1 MWSIYAHWGAQAWGF
16 GQFLT
21 IRSRREKPP
30 ERKPKLT
37 AALSNAHR
45 FMLDIV
51 YTPDYRTYDFGPQ
64 HPFSPDRWQAL
75 EELMRFQGPDATWI
89 VPVAV
94 GDDDLLAVHTVPF
107 LEAVHAA
114 SAGFPG
120 THGTSFGLGTQD
132 VPVFFGMHEAAALVC
147 GGTVEAA
154 RRIASGDAK
163 RVLQLSGGLHH
174 AMPNRAAGFCIYND
188 MALAI
193 NALLSEGLRVAYVDI
208 DVHHGDGVQ
217 AAYYDNPDVL
227 TISLHED
234 GRFLFPGTGFV
245 RERGEGAGIGACINL
260 PLMPGTGDD
269 EWLMAFD
276 RIVPGALAA
285 FAPDVIVVEAGADAH
300 FKDPL
305 ASMALTTHGFAGAVT
320 RLVDLS
326 DQYADGR
333 LLAGLGGGYNFDSTL
348 RQWFILGCLMGGIDL
363 PEKLDTEWVE
373 RWGEQRSM
381 ALTPTVHDPQGPE
394 ISNPASKKA
403 MEGNARMLEELE
415 RLLSA

>member
-1 MWSIYAHWGAQAWGF
+1 
-16 GQFLT
+16 
-21 IRSRREKPP
+21 
-30 ERKPKLT
+30 
-37 AALSNAHR
+37 
-45 FMLDIV
+45 MLDIV
-51 YTPDYRTYDFGPQ
+51 YTPGYLTYDFGPQ

-75 EELMRFQGPDATWI
+75 EELMRLQGPDARWHEPG
-89 VPVAV
+89 PVV
-94 GDDDLLAVHTVPF
+94 DEDLLQVHTVPF
-107 LEAVHAA
+107 LEAVHTA

-193 NALLSEGLRVAYVDI
+193 KALRDNGLRVAYVDI

-217 AAYYDNPDVL
+217 AVFYDDPEVL
-227 TISLHED
+227 TVSLHED

-245 RERGEGAGIGACINL
+245 RERGRGEGIGACINL

-269 EWLMAFD
+269 DWIMAFD
-276 RIVPGALAA
+276 RIVPDALNA

-305 ASMALTTHGFAGAVT
+305 ASMALTTHGFAGAIS
-320 RLVDLS
+320 RLIELADGI
-326 DQYADGR
+326 ADGR
-333 LLAGLGGGYNFDSTL
+333 LLVGLGGGYNFDSTL
-348 RQWFILGCLMGGIDL
+348 RQWFILGCLMGGVDI
-363 PEKLDTEWVE
+363 PETLDPEWAA
-373 RWGEQRSM
+373 RWGGRRSM
-381 ALTPTVHDPQGPE
+381 ALTSTVHDPHGPD
-394 ISNPASKKA
+394 IKPSDASRA
-403 MEGNARMLEELE
+403 YEGNVRMLDELE
-415 RLLSA
+415 SLLRE